1 MKEEKKPAP
10 LSYADNPELV
20 RRTAAGDEAAAEKLL
35 ELNRGLVVG
44 LARRFLGRG
53 AEAEDLIQLGSI
65 GLFKAARSFDEG
77 RATAFSTYATPLIL
91 GEIRKYLRDNGQIKV
106 SRRQKQLGAMVL
118 RERER
123 ISAET
128 GREARV
134 SEIAKRLGV
143 PFRDAA
149 DALDAVSAV
158 VSLSEPVAGEK
169 EDRTLAEVLACRG
182 DEAEETVERIA
193 LEAAVKKLPPFWRSL
208 LSLRYGRE
216 LSQQKTAEILGVTQ
230 VKISREEKKM
240 LEFLRRELA
249 SG

>member
-1 MKEEKKPAP
+1 MKEEKKTPSP
-10 LSYADNPELV
+10 FFADNLSLV
-20 RRTAAGDEAAAEKLL
+20 RATAAGDEDAAEKLL
-35 ELNRGLVVG
+35 ELNRGLVVS
-44 LARRFLGRG
+44 LARRFLSRG

-65 GLFKAARSFDEG
+65 GLFKAARSFDETRG
-77 RATAFSTYATPLIL
+77 VAFSTYATPLIL

-123 ISAET
+123 IAAET
-128 GREARV
+128 GREARI
-134 SEIAKRLGV
+134 SEIAKRLGISAS
-143 PFRDAA
+143 DAA

-158 VSLSEPVAGEK
+158 VSLSEPVAGQR
-169 EDRTLAEVLACRG
+169 EDRTLGEILAART

-193 LEAAVKKLPPFWRSL
+193 LRAALKKLPPFWRSL

-240 LEFLRRELA
+240 LAFLRSELA